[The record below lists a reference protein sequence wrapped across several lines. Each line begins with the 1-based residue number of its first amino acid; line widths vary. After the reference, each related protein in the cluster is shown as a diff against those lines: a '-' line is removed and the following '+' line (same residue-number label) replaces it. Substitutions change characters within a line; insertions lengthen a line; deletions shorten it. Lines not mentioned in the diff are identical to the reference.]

1 MRKQNGQKWD
11 FFQIP
16 LGEKIGENRSM
27 NAQKYVIGLSKGEQP
42 LNKVQR
48 AEVVKHQKL
57 DPLENYS
64 TTVYM
69 SVYFYTVD
77 SLAKY

>member
-1 MRKQNGQKWD
+1 MRKQNEQNWE

-16 LGEKIGENRSM
+16 LGEKTGENRSM
-27 NAQKYVIGLSKGEQP
+27 NAQKYAIGLSKGEQP

-57 DPLENYS
+57 DPLENCPTIVYS
-64 TTVYM
+64 LC
-69 SVYFYTVD
+69 FYTVD